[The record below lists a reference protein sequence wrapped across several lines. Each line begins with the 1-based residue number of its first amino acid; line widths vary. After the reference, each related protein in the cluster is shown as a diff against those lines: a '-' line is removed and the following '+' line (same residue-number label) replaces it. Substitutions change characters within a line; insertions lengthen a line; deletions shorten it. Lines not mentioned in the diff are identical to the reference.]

1 MSNLIVVFPKLD
13 NAKNIRNL
21 LVRHGYS
28 VAAVCTTG
36 AQVLNHANEL
46 NDGIVICG
54 YRFSDMIYTELYD
67 NLPPDFEMLLLAS
80 PTILSEYGEKNIIS
94 VAMPLKV
101 NDLISTVNMMEYRI
115 SRSKKK
121 LKAKPRQR
129 DPKEAAVIEEAKR
142 LLMERNHLTEEDA
155 HRYLQKSSMDSGTN
169 MVETAQMILSMMNR

>member
-1 MSNLIVVFPKLD
+1 MSNLIVIFPKLD

-36 AQVLNHANEL
+36 AQVLNYANEL
-46 NDGIVICG
+46 SEGIVICG

-67 NLPPDFEMLLLAS
+67 NLPSDFEMLLLAS
-80 PTILSEYGEKNIIS
+80 QAILSEYGAKDIIS
-94 VAMPLKV
+94 VTMPLKV

-121 LKAKPRQR
+121 LKSKPKQR
-129 DPKEAAVIEEAKR
+129 DPKEAATIEQAKR
-142 LLMERNHLTEEDA
+142 LLMERNHLTEEEA
-155 HRYLQKSSMDSGTN
+155 HRYLQKSSMDSATN
-169 MVETAQMILSMMNR
+169 MVETAQMVLSMMNM